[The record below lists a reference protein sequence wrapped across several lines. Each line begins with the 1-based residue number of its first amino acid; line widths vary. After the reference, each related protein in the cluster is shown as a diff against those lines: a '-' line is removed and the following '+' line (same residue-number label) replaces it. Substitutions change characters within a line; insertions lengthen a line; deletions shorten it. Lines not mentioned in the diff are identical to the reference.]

1 MLNYLK
7 GSRVLGHQLCKLFLL
22 LACMFQSR
30 IPKWTCI
37 PRNWTK
43 DLQNSWDLSSSVSAW
58 SFCSKL
64 SKSWCTWPT
73 SPGGHGPAPLEQSV
87 CLFWSV
93 TLSWISKRNANKKQK
108 SAYYTR
114 HQWINVD
121 RMSFD
126 WRLDFANS
134 SKVVL
139 FVTCANL
146 SRSNET
152 ACQQEILSL
161 IANWDDTPTRI
172 SDLEHLR
179 AKEAGTA
186 VIVLSD
192 FSPQL

>member
-1 MLNYLK
+1 MDLHSKGTEPRICKTLGFVFVGFCLK
-7 GSRVLGHQLCKLFLL
+7 FLQQAL
-22 LACMFQSR
+22 
-30 IPKWTCI
+30 
-37 PRNWTK
+37 
-43 DLQNSWDLSSSVSAW
+43 
-58 SFCSKL
+58 
-64 SKSWCTWPT
+64 KSWCTWPT

-172 SDLEHLR
+172 SDLEHLGPKR
-179 AKEAGTA
+179 LAP
-186 VIVLSD
+186 LSLSYLTSPHS
-192 FSPQL
+192 FSRPAAYMPNKYNFGLWSLCVPFLPP